1 MPLQLQVVCTD
12 RRTRLPLQEEKR
24 LQVIGEILPFV
35 LAKYGAEA
43 FSRPHVQHE
52 SRRFSRRF
60 EVQ

>member
-12 RRTRLPLQEEKR
+12 RLARTPLQEEKR

-35 LAKYGAEA
+35 LAKYGAQA
-43 FSRPHVQHE
+43 FSRPHAQDE

-60 EVQ
+60 EL